1 VRPPWRPAVVAALL
15 TLGACQTV
23 PDYPNQPLGAGSY
36 NRQAILPTPADPD
49 EPVILLAFSGG
60 GSRAAALALAVL
72 DELRVHSFSGK
83 GQQTRLV
90 DHIKVISSVS
100 GGSVTSAWFGL
111 VGPDGMDALKDGFL
125 TKDNMA
131 TLEWTAADPVTW
143 IRLTFSSYTRIDA
156 LRDLLDDRLF
166 HGKRFADLNRPGA
179 PLVLLNATDMAT
191 SEVFAFTAQHFN
203 DICSD
208 LAALPVSVGVAASA
222 AFPVAL
228 SPMSLKVYSGPTCV
242 GAIPEDAWIKKDL
255 TLAGPRYLNLEE
267 FKQARYAN
275 ALRHGPDAF
284 RAIEYLHLLDGGLVD
299 NQGIRSL
306 TDAVISP
313 HGPID
318 LLDAINTGR
327 VKRIVVISVNARA
340 DADNGVGR
348 QVSVPSVIEEIGTV
362 VGAPIDSTTA
372 YANAS
377 MQLLVDTLNKAGQD
391 AKAAPGHPRF
401 AGLAVY
407 PIAIDFDQFRADQN
421 ALRDRVKAIGT
432 SWSLSSA
439 DLNDTMEAG
448 RLLLDQHPCFQR
460 LLHDLRSDAAFV
472 NPSTMELCPI
482 GGPAS
487 P

>member
-1 VRPPWRPAVVAALL
+1 
-15 TLGACQTV
+15 
-23 PDYPNQPLGAGSY
+23 
-36 NRQAILPTPADPD
+36 
-49 EPVILLAFSGG
+49 
-60 GSRAAALALAVL
+60 L
-72 DELRVHSFSGK
+72 DELRAYSFSGK
-83 GQQTRLV
+83 GQRTRLV

-111 VGPDGMDALKDGFL
+111 VGPDVMDALKEDFL

-156 LRDLLDDRLF
+156 LRDLLDERLF
-166 HGKRFADLNRPGA
+166 HGKRFADLMRPGT
-179 PLVLLNATDMAT
+179 PLVLLNATDMGT
-191 SEVFAFTAQHFN
+191 SEAFAFTAQHFN

-208 LAALPVSVGVAASA
+208 LGALPISVGVAASA

-242 GAIPEDAWIKKDL
+242 GAVPEDSWIKKDL

-284 RAIEYLHLLDGGLVD
+284 RAIDYLHLLDGGLVD
-299 NQGIRSL
+299 NQGIGSL

-327 VKRIVVISVNARA
+327 VKRIVVIAVNARA

-348 QVSVPSVIEEIGTV
+348 QVSVPSIIEEVNAVT
-362 VGAPIDSTTA
+362 GAPIDATTA

-377 MQLLVDTLNKAGQD
+377 LQLLVDTLNKAGQD
-391 AKAAPGHPRF
+391 AKSAPGHPLF
-401 AGLAVY
+401 AGLSVY
-407 PIAIDFDQFRADQN
+407 PISIDFDQFRANQN

-432 SWSLSSA
+432 SWSLSTTE
-439 DLNDTMEAG
+439 LNDTMEAG
-448 RLLLDQHPCFQR
+448 HMLLNQHPCFQR
-460 LLHDLRSDAAFV
+460 LLYDLQSDGAFV
-472 NPSTMELCPI
+472 DPGTMQLCPI
-482 GGPAS
+482 GKPAS